1 MRRRRHLALEAER
14 PDVVC
19 LDRAA
24 VVDEQGQLAPG
35 GLCRRGLAAD
45 ASDGDGAWEIHQAL
59 DEIGHRW
66 RTWG

>member
-24 VVDEQGQLAPG
+24 VVDEQAQLAPG
-35 GLCRRGLAAD
+35 GLRRRGLAAD
-45 ASDGDGAWEIHQAL
+45 ASDGNGARELHQAF

-66 RTWG
+66 KS